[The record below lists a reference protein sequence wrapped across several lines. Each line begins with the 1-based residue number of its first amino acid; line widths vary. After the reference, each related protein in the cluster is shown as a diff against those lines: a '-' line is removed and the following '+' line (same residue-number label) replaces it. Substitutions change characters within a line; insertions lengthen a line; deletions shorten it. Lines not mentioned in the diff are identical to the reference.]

1 LKVAAYERELIGL
14 VHVVCHRW
22 PYLWGRHFVVRTD
35 HYALK
40 YMLDQRLSM
49 VPQHQWISKLF
60 GFDFTIEFRPS
71 HLNTTA
77 DALSCR
83 EPEDPRVAAVSA
95 PTFSLYDDLSAE
107 LAGDAALRQLR
118 DTVVADR
125 GAPWFVVDGL
135 ILYGPRVY
143 IPAMSRVL
151 PAVL

>member
-1 LKVAAYERELIGL
+1 
-14 VHVVCHRW
+14 
-22 PYLWGRHFVVRTD
+22 
-35 HYALK
+35 
-40 YMLDQRLSM
+40 MLDQRLSM
-49 VPQHQWISKLF
+49 VPQHKWISKLF
-60 GFDFTIEFRPS
+60 GFDFTIEFRPG